1 MKRLL
6 HTAFIALLLAFAG
19 TLQSQDTRPAIVA
32 KHISRPLNMDGKMS
46 DPAWAQ
52 ATAYSLEL
60 PLKIYS
66 TQPESMQKTLGA
78 ALKEKGSVK
87 LLWND
92 EYLFVGGSFED
103 SDVVAESKE
112 DQTIHCTTGD
122 LIEVFLK
129 PETDTYYWE
138 IYGTPHN
145 KKTCI
150 FYPGR
155 GRHFLPSD
163 LEYNYSDIIVKASVD
178 GTLNNWRDKD
188 AGWTVEVAIPVKKL
202 TEFGAKFDNSSK
214 WTILVARYNYSRYLP
229 LKELS
234 AFPIL
239 SNVYFHLI
247 EEYARLN
254 LEK

>member
-1 MKRLL
+1 MGRLL
-6 HTAFIALLLAFAG
+6 LMVFVALILLFAG
-19 TLQSQDTRPAIVA
+19 TLQSQDTRPVIIA

-52 ATAYSLEL
+52 APVYSLEL

-66 TQPESMQKTLGA
+66 NQPESMQKLLGTV
-78 ALKEKGSVK
+78 LKEKGSVK

-92 EYLFVGGSFED
+92 EYLFVGARFED
-103 SDVVAESKE
+103 SDVVADGKK

-129 PETDTYYWE
+129 PEIDTYYWE
-138 IYGTPHN
+138 IYGTPYN

-163 LEYNYSDIIVKASVD
+163 LEYNCSDIIVKTSID
-178 GTLNNWRDKD
+178 GTFNNWKDRDV
-188 AGWTVEVAIPVKKL
+188 GWTVELAIPVKML
-202 TEFGAKFDNSSK
+202 TEFGAKFDNSTK

-234 AFPIL
+234 AFPLI
-239 SNVYFHLI
+239 SNANFHI
-247 EEYARLN
+247 SEEYARLN